1 VGDILWFAG
10 LVGDVSSLRKIPG
23 LESFESDQVGKI
35 KGKVFERRLVQAVI
49 AKRSPLVGQT
59 PTEAK
64 FRTRYGAAV
73 IAVNRE
79 GKRLHEHPGRV
90 KLRAGDVL
98 LLEAGPSFIKNNN
111 DSDRSFA
118 LLAEVENSAPP
129 RLRMLIPAV
138 VLLIATLVVASVGL
152 CSLLISGLFCAILY
166 VAIGILSQQEARNA
180 LNWFVF
186 VTVGASFG
194 IGTAMENSGFSTLVA
209 NGFVAVGNAV
219 GLGDAG

>member
-1 VGDILWFAG
+1 M
-10 LVGDVSSLRKIPG
+10 S
-23 LESFESDQVGKI
+23 
-35 KGKVFERRLVQAVI
+35 
-49 AKRSPLVGQT
+49 
-59 PTEAK
+59 
-64 FRTRYGAAV
+64 
-73 IAVNRE
+73 
-79 GKRLHEHPGRV
+79 
-90 KLRAGDVL
+90 AGDVL